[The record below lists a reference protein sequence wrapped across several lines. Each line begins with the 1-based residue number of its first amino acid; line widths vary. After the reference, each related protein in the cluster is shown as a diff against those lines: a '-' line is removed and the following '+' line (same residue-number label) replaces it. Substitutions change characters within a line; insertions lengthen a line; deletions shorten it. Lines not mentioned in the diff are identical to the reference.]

1 MSHQAG
7 VVELSVLMVE
17 RQSGREHVPFFLLLF
32 ASTREKENIIFL
44 FLFAFKTP
52 Q

>member
-17 RQSGREHVPFFLLLF
+17 RQSGCEHVPFFLLLF
-32 ASTREKENIIFL
+32 ASTREKEKYYF
-44 FLFAFKTP
+44 FVSFCF
-52 Q
+52 